1 MRQPAILPYLS
12 LPASQFSL
20 RPECWRLGMPRR
32 RMTRLTNGF
41 SKKWDNLDAALALH
55 FGHYSFRR
63 IHGSLRVTPANGRR
77 DRRVR
82 GVEEP

>member
-1 MRQPAILPYLS
+1 
-12 LPASQFSL
+12 
-20 RPECWRLGMPRR
+20 
-32 RMTRLTNGF
+32 MTRLTNGF

-63 IHGSLRVTPANGRR
+63 IHGSLRVTPAKGRR